1 MTSLFYANEQAERPA
16 AIATIT
22 TINKV
27 VFGVIALLLG
37 YGIVGLAAVS
47 IFNNLLTLVV
57 LVWAGRR
64 LIGRLTRWLP
74 DLALLREMVR
84 ESFPLMLNH
93 FLATIFFQIDIVILQ
108 AIKGAATVAQY
119 STAYKWLLAINI
131 VPAFFTQ
138 ALFPVMS
145 RQAQDDLPGLRRS
158 YSFGIK
164 LLFALTLPLA
174 MLFTTLAEDLTTLL
188 GGAQYLPQGAIALQL
203 MIWSIPFGWMNSLTQ
218 YVLIALGLQRLITR
232 AFILA
237 VAFNILAN
245 IIFIPQYGIRAAA
258 IATIASELVLFL
270 PFMVLLRGKL
280 PEVNLPGLLWR
291 PLIAFAAMLVGPSCI
306 GSGHRRV
313 DCGIGG
319 LCGGIAGIASAGCGG
334 GGGFP
339 GAGAAGHARLLA
351 VALDWRGVMSGW
363 ACAVNASESRNYD

>member
-1 MTSLFYANEQAERPA
+1 M
-16 AIATIT
+16 
-22 TINKV
+22 

-64 LIGRLTRWLP
+64 LIGRLARWRP
-74 DLALLREMVR
+74 DGKLIRDMVG

-108 AIKGAATVAQY
+108 AIKGAQTVAQY

-145 RQAQDDLPGLRRS
+145 RQAREDLPGLRRS

-174 MLFTTLAEDLTTLL
+174 TFFTVMAEDLTLLL
-188 GGAQYLPQGAIALQL
+188 GGSQYLPHGAIALQL

-237 VAFNILAN
+237 VTFNIVAN
-245 IIFIPQYGIRAAA
+245 MLFIPQYGIRAAA
-258 IATIASELVLFL
+258 IATIASELVLLL
-270 PFMVLLRGKL
+270 PFMYLLRSKL
-280 PEVNLPGLLWR
+280 QDVNLAGLLWR
-291 PLIAFAAMLVGPSCI
+291 PLAAFAAMLVVLLALGQ
-306 GSGHRRV
+306 
-313 DCGIGG
+313 GIVA
-319 LCGGIAGIASAGCGG
+319 LIAGASGVCGRPAAAASA
-334 GGGFP
+334 
-339 GAGAAGHARLLA
+339 
-351 VALDWRGVMSGW
+351 
-363 ACAVNASESRNYD
+363 